1 MGRVACYFVL
11 FMMWSSCLHAEEQL
25 SNERRSTLRWLKLDS
40 LSATRERPLF
50 APDRRQPAPPPVATA
65 PGQPEPVTPKAQG
78 PQKPQLV
85 LTGIIV
91 SPAETTVL
99 LRDPSTSESV
109 VVHAGD
115 TVGHWRVLVDS
126 NYAVTLKDGAREFRL
141 EMFAEP

>member
-1 MGRVACYFVL
+1 MGRVACCCVL
-11 FMMWSSCLHAEEQL
+11 LMMWSSCLHAEEQL
-25 SNERRSTLRWLKLDS
+25 PNERRSALRWLKLDS

-65 PGQPEPVTPKAQG
+65 PGHPEPLTPQAQG